1 MLYYLS
7 KMKKVIAF
15 VLLIGLFTAC
25 LEQRELPIPPKNP
38 ASGALIVNEVASRWT
53 TAIPS
58 EFQDLMRIREQRLIG
73 TPDEGDFPN
82 GTVKWFELYNNSD
95 DTIRMND
102 GLWYLSD
109 DPDNEPDKNKVLS
122 TVKIAPSGWAIVY
135 CDTLIPSTTQIHSN
149 FGISRRLSKIGVF
162 FRRNEGDALSLIDT
176 LTYPDGVNNRTY
188 NRFPDGNKS
197 FTQGPPTPGAANQ
210 Q

>member
-1 MLYYLS
+1 
-7 KMKKVIAF
+7 MKKVLGFI
-15 VLLIGLFTAC
+15 VLLGVLTAC
-25 LEQRELPIPPKNP
+25 LEQRELPIPAKDP
-38 ASGALIVNEVASRWT
+38 ASGALIINEVACRWT

-73 TPDEGDFPN
+73 TPEEGDYPN
-82 GTVKWFELYNNSD
+82 GATKWFELYNNSD

-102 GLWYLSD
+102 GLWYLTD
-109 DPDNEPDKNKVLS
+109 DPDGEPDKNLVLS
-122 TVKIAPSGWAIVY
+122 TVKIAPKNWAIVY
-135 CDTLIPSTTQIHSN
+135 CDTLIPSTTQIHTDFS
-149 FGISRRLSKIGVF
+149 ISRRVSKIGVF
-162 FRRNEGDALSLIDT
+162 FRRNNSDTLKLIDT

-188 NRFPDGNKS
+188 CRFPDGNKT